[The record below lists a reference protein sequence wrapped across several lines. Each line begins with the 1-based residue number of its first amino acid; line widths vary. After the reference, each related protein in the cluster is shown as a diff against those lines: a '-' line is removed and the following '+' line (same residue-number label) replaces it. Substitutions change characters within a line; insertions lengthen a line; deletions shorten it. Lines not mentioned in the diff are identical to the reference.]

1 MMSNLEMEL
10 YRSAATTFEDLAF
23 TFAMPELEFEFKNAN
38 FEGASSV
45 TFSGPCSG
53 RLIVGLYGQLMASL
67 AANMLGEEEIP
78 TKQQQHDALGEITNI
93 ICGNILPEMAGRRE
107 VFHIGPPTVVD
118 ESAVVAKAQEK
129 IAAEATISLTSGR
142 ADVVLYVS
150 ESRED

>member
-1 MMSNLEMEL
+1 
-10 YRSAATTFEDLAF
+10 
-23 TFAMPELEFEFKNAN
+23 
-38 FEGASSV
+38 
-45 TFSGPCSG
+45 
-53 RLIVGLYGQLMASL
+53 
-67 AANMLGEEEIP
+67 
-78 TKQQQHDALGEITNI
+78 
-93 ICGNILPEMAGRRE
+93 MAGRRE